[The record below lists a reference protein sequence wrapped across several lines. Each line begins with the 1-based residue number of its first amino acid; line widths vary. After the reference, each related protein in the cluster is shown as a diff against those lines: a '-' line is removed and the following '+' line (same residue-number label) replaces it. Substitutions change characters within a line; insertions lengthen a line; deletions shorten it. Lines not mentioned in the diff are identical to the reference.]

1 MKVRKIM
8 NEEYTIEKFLE
19 DLMNIQDDNSDEAME
34 LSYKAC
40 DLLIDSHGMLIH
52 ENLMYIISHNVMW
65 HIGDSDG
72 FGVLTIVLEWEDSS
86 GNSHEM
92 LIG

>member
-1 MKVRKIM
+1 M

-19 DLMNIQDDNSDEAME
+19 DLMNLQDDSSDEATE

-40 DLLIDSHGMLIH
+40 DLLIDSRGMLVH
-52 ENLMYIISHNVMW
+52 ENLMYIISHDVMW
-65 HIGDSDG
+65 YIGDSDG
-72 FGVLTIVLEWEDSS
+72 FGVLTIVLEWEDSY
-86 GNSHEM
+86 GNPHSM